1 MSDKSDLNCFKG
13 HILNEE
19 STERKLY
26 TQENKLED
34 FSRVSSQNQDSN
46 LPRDKLGTSLI
57 PDFTRADDRLVA
69 LRAKGNGDCL
79 FNIPS
84 LFCDLVTKTDR
95 TSCDYG
101 TEHTQVQLARL
112 DGLVLSKTPS
122 VLYY

>member
-1 MSDKSDLNCFKG
+1 MFQRSHFKRR
-13 HILNEE
+13 IDRANVIY
-19 STERKLY
+19 SRK
-26 TQENKLED
+26 QED

-57 PDFTRADDRLVA
+57 PDFTRADDRLVT

-101 TEHTQVQLARL
+101 TEHTQVQLDRL
-112 DGLVLSKTPS
+112 DGLVLSKT
-122 VLYY
+122 LNILHY